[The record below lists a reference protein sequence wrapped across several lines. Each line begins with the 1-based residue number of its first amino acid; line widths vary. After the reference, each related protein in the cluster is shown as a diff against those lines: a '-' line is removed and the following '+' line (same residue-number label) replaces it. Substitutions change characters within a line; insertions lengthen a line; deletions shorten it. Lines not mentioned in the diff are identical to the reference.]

1 MSETISISEAREKL
15 AELTARVQFAGDRF
29 YIQKHG
35 KTVAVLV
42 SVEEADFIDDME
54 DVALGEMVAER
65 LKDFEKDPRTW
76 PLEEVLAEMK
86 DEPADQ

>member
-1 MSETISISEAREKL
+1 MSDTISISEARERL
-15 AELTARVQFAGDRF
+15 AEITARVQFAGDRF

-65 LKDFEKDPRTW
+65 LKDFDPDRDTVPW
-76 PLEEVLAEMK
+76 EEVK
-86 DEPADQ
+86 ADLGK

>member
-15 AELTARVQFAGDRF
+15 AEFTARVQFAGDRF

-42 SVEEADFIDDME
+42 SVEEAEFLDDME
-54 DVALGEMVAER
+54 DLALGEIVAER
-65 LKDFEKDPRTW
+65 LKEHDPDRDTVPW
-76 PLEEVLAEMK
+76 DEVKAGTLG
-86 DEPADQ
+86 